1 MNVRSN
7 VRAAGPDDVDAIA
20 ALELEAF
27 PDDAWT
33 PEYLQVA
40 IDGKM
45 PTVRILVAE
54 DSAGVVVGHAL
65 VSVVYEIAE
74 LQRIAIAEEQR
85 RRGIGGTLLGAAVDL
100 ARGEGAERLLLE
112 VREGNVSA
120 IAFYHRAGF
129 VEIDRRER
137 YYRDGATG
145 IVLARDLA
153 GSTSSGS
160 TSSMG

>member
-1 MNVRSN
+1 MTVRS
-7 VRAAGPDDVDAIA
+7 AGPDDVDAIA
-20 ALELEAF
+20 DLEVEAF

-45 PTVRILVAE
+45 PTVRILVAVDDE
-54 DSAGVVVGHAL
+54 GSIVGHAL

-74 LQRIAIAEEQR
+74 LQRIATATEQR
-85 RRGIGGTLLGAAVDL
+85 RRGIGGALLAASIEL
-100 ARGEGAERLLLE
+100 ARSEGAERLLLE
-112 VREGNVSA
+112 VREDNVSA
-120 IAFYHRAGF
+120 IRFYDQAGF

-145 IVLARDLA
+145 IVFALEL
-153 GSTSSGS
+153 S
-160 TSSMG
+160 

>member
-1 MNVRSN
+1 MTIRS
-7 VRAAGPDDVDAIA
+7 AGPGDVDAIA

-45 PTVRILVAE
+45 PTVRILVAVE
-54 DSAGVVVGHAL
+54 DAGTIVGHAL

-74 LQRIAIAEEQR
+74 LQRIATAEKQR
-85 RRGIGGTLLGAAVDL
+85 RRGIGGSLLAASIDL
-100 ARGEGAERLLLE
+100 ARSEGAERLLLE
-112 VREGNVSA
+112 VRESNVAA
-120 IAFYHRAGF
+120 IEFYHQAGF

-145 IVLARDLA
+145 IVLAFDLVA
-153 GSTSSGS
+153 PA
-160 TSSMG
+160 

>member
-1 MNVRSN
+1 MNVRS
-7 VRAAGPDDVDAIA
+7 AGPDDVDAIA
-20 ALELEAF
+20 DLEVEAF

-45 PTVRILVAE
+45 PTVRILVAV
-54 DSAGVVVGHAL
+54 DDAGTIVGHAL

-74 LQRIAIAEEQR
+74 LQRIATATEQR
-85 RRGIGGTLLGAAVDL
+85 RRGTGGALLAASIEL
-100 ARGEGAERLLLE
+100 ARSEGAERILLE
-112 VREGNVSA
+112 VREDNVSA
-120 IAFYHRAGF
+120 IRFYDQAGF

-145 IVLARDLA
+145 IVFALEL
-153 GSTSSGS
+153 S
-160 TSSMG
+160 

>member
-1 MNVRSN
+1 MTVRS
-7 VRAAGPDDVDAIA
+7 AGPDDVDAIA

-54 DSAGVVVGHAL
+54 DGTGKVVGHAL

-74 LQRIAIAEEQR
+74 LQRIATAEQQR
-85 RRGIGGTLLGAAVDL
+85 RRGIGGALLAASVDL
-100 ARGEGAERLLLE
+100 ARSEGADRLLLE
-112 VREGNVSA
+112 VRENNAAA
-120 IAFYHRAGF
+120 IEFYRRAGF

-145 IVLARDLA
+145 LVLAMELPR
-153 GSTSSGS
+153 STATSG
-160 TSSMG
+160 

>member
-1 MNVRSN
+1 MTVRS
-7 VRAAGPDDVDAIA
+7 AGPDDVDAIA

-54 DSAGVVVGHAL
+54 DATGKVAGHAL

-74 LQRIAIAEEQR
+74 LQRIATAEQQR
-85 RRGIGGTLLGAAVDL
+85 RRGIGGALLAASIDL
-100 ARGEGAERLLLE
+100 ARSEGAERLLLE
-112 VREGNVSA
+112 VRENNVAA
-120 IAFYHRAGF
+120 IEFYHRAGF

-145 IVLARDLA
+145 LVLAMELP
-153 GSTSSGS
+153 GSTATSG
-160 TSSMG
+160 

>member
-1 MNVRSN
+1 MIVRS
-7 VRAAGPDDVDAIA
+7 AGPDDVHAIA
-20 ALELEAF
+20 DLEVEAF

-45 PTVRILVAE
+45 PTVRILVAV
-54 DSAGVVVGHAL
+54 DDAGTVVGHAL

-74 LQRIAIAEEQR
+74 LQRIAIAADHR
-85 RRGIGGTLLGAAVDL
+85 RRGIGHVLLQACVEL
-100 ARGEGAERLLLE
+100 ARAEQAERVLLE
-112 VREGNVSA
+112 VREDNTA
-120 IAFYHRAGF
+120 ALPFYDRAGF

-145 IVLARDLA
+145 IVLALELV
-153 GSTSSGS
+153 
-160 TSSMG
+160 

>member
-1 MNVRSN
+1 MTVRT
-7 VRAAGPDDVDAIA
+7 AAPDDVDAIA

-40 IDGKM
+40 IEGKM

-54 DSAGVVVGHAL
+54 DDSGTVVGHAL

-74 LQRIAIAEEQR
+74 LQRIATAEQRR
-85 RRGIGGTLLGAAVDL
+85 RRGIGGALLAASIDL
-100 ARGEGAERLLLE
+100 ARSEGAERLLLE
-112 VREGNVSA
+112 VREDNTGA
-120 IAFYHRAGF
+120 ISFYEDAGF
-129 VEIDRRER
+129 AEIDRRER

-145 IVLARDLA
+145 IVLALEL
-153 GSTSSGS
+153 G
-160 TSSMG
+160 

>member
-1 MNVRSN
+1 MTVRL
-7 VRAAGPDDVDAIA
+7 AGPDDVDAIA
-20 ALELEAF
+20 DLEVEAF

-40 IDGKM
+40 IAGKM

-54 DSAGVVVGHAL
+54 DAAGTVVGHAL

-74 LQRIAIAEEQR
+74 LQRIATAEEQR
-85 RRGIGGTLLGAAVDL
+85 RRGIGGSLLAAAIDL
-100 ARGEGAERLLLE
+100 ARSERAERLLLE
-112 VREGNVSA
+112 VREDNVAA
-120 IAFYHRAGF
+120 IEFYDQAGF

-145 IVLARDLA
+145 IVLAVELA
-153 GSTSSGS
+153 GSTTSG
-160 TSSMG
+160 

>member
-1 MNVRSN
+1 MTVRP
-7 VRAAGPDDVDAIA
+7 AGPEDVDAIA
-20 ALELEAF
+20 GLEVEAF

-45 PTVRILVAE
+45 PTVRILVAV
-54 DSAGVVVGHAL
+54 DDAGTIVGHAL

-74 LQRIAIAEEQR
+74 LQRIATATEQR
-85 RRGIGGTLLGAAVDL
+85 RRGIGGELLAASIEL
-100 ARGEGAERLLLE
+100 ARSEGAERLLLE
-112 VREGNVSA
+112 VREDNVSA
-120 IAFYHRAGF
+120 IRFYDQAGF

-145 IVLARDLA
+145 IVLAIELA
-153 GSTSSGS
+153 GSTAASG
-160 TSSMG
+160 

>member
-1 MNVRSN
+1 MTVRSA
-7 VRAAGPDDVDAIA
+7 VPDDVDAIA
-20 ALELEAF
+20 GLEVEAF

-45 PTVRILVAE
+45 PTVRILVAV
-54 DSAGVVVGHAL
+54 DDAGTIVGHAL

-74 LQRIAIAEEQR
+74 LQRIATATEQR
-85 RRGIGGTLLGAAVDL
+85 RRGIGGALLAASIEL
-100 ARGEGAERLLLE
+100 ARSEGAERILLE
-112 VREGNVSA
+112 VREDNVSA
-120 IAFYHRAGF
+120 ISFYDQAGF

-145 IVLARDLA
+145 IVLAMELTGPPSAAD
-153 GSTSSGS
+153 
-160 TSSMG
+160 

>member
-1 MNVRSN
+1 MTVRP
-7 VRAAGPDDVDAIA
+7 AGPDDVDAIA

-45 PTVRILVAE
+45 PTVRILVAV
-54 DSAGVVVGHAL
+54 DDAGTVIGHAL

-74 LQRIAIAEEQR
+74 LQRIATAEEQR
-85 RRGIGGTLLGAAVDL
+85 RRGIGGSLLAASIDL
-100 ARGEGAERLLLE
+100 ARSEGAERLLLE
-112 VREGNVSA
+112 VREGNVGA
-120 IAFYHRAGF
+120 IEFYHQAGF

-145 IVLARDLA
+145 IVLALELA
-153 GSTSSGS
+153 GPATASG
-160 TSSMG
+160 

>member
-1 MNVRSN
+1 MTVRS
-7 VRAAGPDDVDAIA
+7 AAQEDIDAIA

-27 PDDAWT
+27 PEDAWT

-40 IDGKM
+40 IEGKM

-54 DSAGVVVGHAL
+54 DDSGTVVGHAL

-74 LQRIAIAEEQR
+74 LQRIATAAERR
-85 RRGIGGTLLGAAVDL
+85 RRGIGGELLVASIDI
-100 ARGEGAERLLLE
+100 ARSEGAERLLLE
-112 VREGNVSA
+112 VREDNASA
-120 IAFYHRAGF
+120 IAFYDRAGF

-145 IVLARDLA
+145 IVLAMEFA
-153 GSTSSGS
+153 GSSGS
-160 TSSMG
+160 PD